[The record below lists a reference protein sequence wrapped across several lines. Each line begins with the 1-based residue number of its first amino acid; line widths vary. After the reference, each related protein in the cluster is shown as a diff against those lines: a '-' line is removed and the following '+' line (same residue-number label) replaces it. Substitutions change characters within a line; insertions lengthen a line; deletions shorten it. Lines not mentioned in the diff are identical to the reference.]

1 MKENALMEVCECRP
15 TFAVAMATFN
25 GEAYLE
31 QQLQS
36 ILSQSR
42 LPNEMVISDDGS
54 TDETLNICQRF
65 AAMAPFPV
73 KLVKNTSRLG
83 FADNFL
89 SCAEQCSMQ
98 WLLFC
103 DQDDVWRE
111 DKIKKIEEMVMGG
124 PADLMLIYHAASVV
138 SEDLTPLNFLLPNV
152 RSTKI
157 NPIGSKLAFW
167 FVGGCVMC
175 FNSKL
180 LDAIPSR
187 SRPADNYTSSSGGHN
202 QVPHDKWICS
212 LAGAAGSIVEIAEPL
227 MMYRRHSAA
236 TSSFEKRQY
245 FLQKLRSRFTV
256 KPNAACEE
264 SKFCLN
270 LEKAFRNAVSVDGNR
285 FAFKNAAQIYG
296 ELAHLFD
303 LRCQIY
309 HEGSIFKRFNLFI
322 ELYFLE
328 YKKVR
333 SSRFLRFRHVTKDLA
348 VVIGLRF
355 VDGSGSTI

>member
-1 MKENALMEVCECRP
+1 MEVRECRP

-36 ILSQSR
+36 ILRQSR

-54 TDETLNICQRF
+54 TDETVSICQRF

-73 KLVKNTSRLG
+73 KLVKNASRLG

-89 SCAEQCSMQ
+89 SCAEHCSMQ

-111 DKIKKIEEMVMGG
+111 DKIKKIEEMIIGG
-124 PADLMLIYHAASVV
+124 PPDVMLIYHTASVV
-138 SEDLTPLNFLLPNV
+138 SEDLNPLDYMVPNV
-152 RSTKI
+152 RSTKVS
-157 NPIGSKLAFW
+157 PIGSKLAFW

-175 FNSKL
+175 FNRKL
-180 LDAIPSR
+180 LNVIPSR
-187 SRPADNYTSSSGGHN
+187 SRPADNYISPSGSHKSM
-202 QVPHDKWICS
+202 PHDKWICI
-212 LAGAAGSIVEIAEPL
+212 LAGAVGSIVEIAEPL

-236 TSSFEKRQY
+236 TSAFEKRQ
-245 FLQKLRSRFTV
+245 FFFRRLKSRVTV
-256 KPNAACEE
+256 KLNAACEE

-270 LEKAFRNAVSVDGNR
+270 LEKVFRDANAVDGNR
-285 FAFKNAAQIYG
+285 MALQNAAQIYG
-296 ELAHLFD
+296 DLAHLFD
-303 LRCQIY
+303 LRCRIY
-309 HEGSIFKRFNLFI
+309 REDALLKRLNLFI

-348 VVIGLRF
+348 VVMGVRV
-355 VDGSGSTI
+355 VDGSGMAS